1 MEDIEIKLKDLIN
14 RYKTVGVTDEELR
27 ETYQSY
33 RNYLRNCDVTH
44 SSYDIELYKEFMS
57 VMDFRA
63 DGYKIKNGLKIKYTY
78 NKDSHS
84 VEMQIVGRVDNN
96 DK

>member
-1 MEDIEIKLKDLIN
+1 
-14 RYKTVGVTDEELR
+14 
-27 ETYQSY
+27 
-33 RNYLRNCDVTH
+33 
-44 SSYDIELYKEFMS
+44 
-57 VMDFRA
+57 MDFRA